1 MKTALRW
8 RMPGWI
14 APMLLATLMISG
26 QALAHAHL
34 KAASPNEDAPVSAP
48 REIRLSFSEGLELA
62 FSGVDVVGTDG
73 NAVTLDEARLQ
84 DAGRTLVT
92 PVADTLESGSYDVH
106 WHVLSVDGH
115 KTQGQY
121 RFDVAP

>member
-1 MKTALRW
+1 MNALKRW
-8 RMPGWI
+8 MAPLFLI
-14 APMLLATLMISG
+14 ALSVST

-34 KAASPNEDAPVSAP
+34 KAATPGDKASVSTLH
-48 REIRLSFSEGLELA
+48 EISLTFSEALELP

-84 DAGRTLVT
+84 DGGRTLVT
-92 PVADTLESGSYDVH
+92 PIGDALESGRYDVH

-121 RFDVAP
+121 SFDVTP

>member
-1 MKTALRW
+1 MNALQRW
-8 RMPGWI
+8 MAPLFLI
-14 APMLLATLMISG
+14 ALSVSG

-34 KAASPNEDAPVSAP
+34 KEATPGEKSSVPAPH
-48 REIRLSFSEGLELA
+48 EISLTFSEGLELA
-62 FSGVDVVGTDG
+62 FSGVDVVSTEGDS
-73 NAVTLDEARLQ
+73 VTLDEARLQ
-84 DAGRTLVT
+84 DGGKTLVT
-92 PVADTLESGSYDVH
+92 PIGDALESGSYDVH

>member
-8 RMPGWI
+8 M
-14 APMLLATLMISG
+14 APLFLAALLGST

-34 KAASPNEDAPVSAP
+34 KDATPGEKASVSDP
-48 REIRLSFSEGLELA
+48 HEIRLTFSEGLELA
-62 FSGVDVVGTDG
+62 FSEIDVVGTSGDS
-73 NAVTLDEARLQ
+73 VTLDEARLQ
-84 DAGRTLVT
+84 DGGRTLVV
-92 PVADTLESGSYDVH
+92 PIGESLERGSYDVH

-121 RFDVAP
+121 RFDVSP